1 MRSRFMKMSGG
12 SSLSFICA
20 FLLVAVLSWHAV
32 AGQASDSQ
40 IALSKAIE
48 INKQALAQLQAGK
61 YEAAREVLWAAVAVL
76 SDAKLGEHEIAAQ
89 THVHL
94 AAVYMTGFNDR
105 NKAIRQFVMA
115 LKIDPDITITPQIE
129 TAALDDAFDAAR
141 SQVGLAPRARQAAPA
156 TAPVVE
162 VRPTQASGSSDSS
175 VDTTVGDRSGL
186 RAEKRLLDREEPAPP
201 AIVPAPL
208 FCPLPSDLPPQ
219 QDLIVRCITQEQP
232 QASSA
237 TLFYR
242 GSGAGGFTP
251 LPMVRSARG
260 WLTATVPAAEVKGSM
275 FQLYLEA
282 NVPGAKE
289 PLGIG
294 SAQSPHQMPIVEGAA
309 PVNNAAL
316 ALLLQGTETRARTP
330 PTVAES
336 QRTSTQLQGDES
348 VPDNHRRPAGSLFF
362 SLGGGAFG
370 QTYHGSV
377 KLDSHD
383 YDPSSPVGS
392 SLRLTGGRSPA
403 SNFQLVPE
411 IGYQFSDRF
420 ALSLQI
426 RYQDTPSSTSEM
438 WFPNSGVSAPPT
450 YALAF
455 FLRGQYAF
463 FAWNDLQFFASG
475 VAGGGP
481 RTFLGYLPKRE
492 CALQLQPFDCR
503 AGTGHS
509 DTVSGGPVAFGAGA
523 GATYHISRAFAA
535 WAEVRG
541 ITSLAPVMELVE
553 YNAGIAVAHD
563 LATDVPP
570 PAGSPGWSRRAG
582 AEPYERANSCEGADS
597 DSPACVPENGHIGLV
612 LSLAKSSGPGLGYGL
627 GLRGGY
633 RPLPSAE
640 IGLLVA
646 ALGEAGGW
654 TTYVIPVLFQ
664 LNGILPV
671 APSLSFFGGGQL
683 GLVHYRMPTA
693 DLGNDHGVIGLNSF
707 AYGLQ
712 AGGDLRLI
720 SHFSLRLELA
730 WIHVNSA
737 SKSYTSTYSSPYL
750 SSVSTD
756 TYGHDAINFLH
767 ANVAFCFTF

>member
-1 MRSRFMKMSGG
+1 MKMSGG
-12 SSLSFICA
+12 SFLSFICA

-48 INKQALAQLQAGK
+48 INKQASAQLRAGQ
-61 YEAAREVLWAAVAVL
+61 YEAAREALWAAVGIL

-105 NKAIRQFVMA
+105 NKAIRQFAVA
-115 LKIDPDITITPQIE
+115 LRIDPDITITPQVE

-141 SQVGLAPRARQAAPA
+141 SQVGLAPRARQAAPSA
-156 TAPVVE
+156 APVVE
-162 VRPTQASGSSDSS
+162 ERATRGAGISDPS
-175 VDTTVGDRSGL
+175 VGTTAGDRDGL
-186 RAEKRLLDREEPAPP
+186 NVEKKPLDREEPAPP

-219 QDLIVRCITQEQP
+219 QDVIVHCITQEQP

-242 GSGAGGFTP
+242 ESGAQYFTP

-260 WLTATVPAAEVKGSM
+260 WLTATVPAAAVTGSV

-282 NVPGAKE
+282 NVPGARE
-289 PLGIG
+289 PLTIG
-294 SAQSPHQMPIVEGAA
+294 SVHAPNQMPIVEGAA

-316 ALLLQGTETRARTP
+316 ALLLQGTETRAQTA
-330 PTVAES
+330 PTVEEL
-336 QRTSTQLQGDES
+336 QRTSKQPQGDES

-370 QTYHGSV
+370 QTYHGKV

-383 YDPSSPVGS
+383 YDARSPAGS
-392 SLRLTGGRSPA
+392 VLRIEGGRSPA
-403 SNFQLVPE
+403 SVFQLVPE
-411 IGYQFSDRF
+411 IGYQLSDRL

-426 RYQDTPSSTSEM
+426 RYQDTPSSISPM
-438 WFPNSGVSAPPT
+438 WYPYSAGVSEPPT

-463 FAWNDLQFFASG
+463 FTWRNLQFLASG

-481 RTFLGYLPKRE
+481 RTFLAYVPGKG
-492 CALQLQPFDCR
+492 CAGGPFCYP
-503 AGTGHS
+503 GSGHS
-509 DTVSGGPVAFGAGA
+509 DTVSAGPVAFGAGL
-523 GATYHISRAFAA
+523 GTTYHLSPAFAA

-541 ITSLAPVMELVE
+541 ITSVAPVMELVE
-553 YNAGIAVAHD
+553 YNVGLAVAHD
-563 LATDVPP
+563 VATGAPP
-570 PAGSPGWSRRAG
+570 LTRTVSPGWSRRAG
-582 AEPYERANSCEGADS
+582 AEPYERASLCDGADS

-612 LSLAKSSGPGLGYGL
+612 LSLAKGSGPGLGYGI

-646 ALGEAGGW
+646 AWGGPGGL
-654 TTYVIPVLFQ
+654 TVDVIPVLFQ
-664 LNGILPV
+664 FNGILPV
-671 APSLSFFGGGQL
+671 TPMLSLFGGGQL
-683 GLVHYRMPTA
+683 GLVHIRMPTS
-693 DLGNDHGVIGLNSF
+693 DLGYDHGVIGLDAF

-712 AGGDLRLI
+712 AGGDVRLT

-730 WIHVNSA
+730 WIHVNEA
-737 SKSYTSTYSSPYL
+737 SKIYTTTSTTSSG
-750 SSVSTD
+750 STYTNGD
-756 TYGHDAINFLH
+756 HYGHDAINFLH
-767 ANVAFCFTF
+767 ANVALCFTF